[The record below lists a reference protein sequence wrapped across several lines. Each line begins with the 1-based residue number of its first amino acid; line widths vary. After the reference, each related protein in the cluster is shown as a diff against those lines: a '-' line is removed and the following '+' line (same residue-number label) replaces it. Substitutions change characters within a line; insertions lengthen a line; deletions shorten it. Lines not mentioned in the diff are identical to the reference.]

1 MVQET
6 EEMLR
11 AVGVSPNRILRVVG
25 SMEDD
30 ETPQRIIDMTMEK
43 FGRIDVLVSDIVKK
57 KNLKDLNVL
66 FT

>member
-1 MVQET
+1 
-6 EEMLR
+6 MLR
-11 AVGVSPNRILRVVG
+11 AVGVSPNRILRVVE